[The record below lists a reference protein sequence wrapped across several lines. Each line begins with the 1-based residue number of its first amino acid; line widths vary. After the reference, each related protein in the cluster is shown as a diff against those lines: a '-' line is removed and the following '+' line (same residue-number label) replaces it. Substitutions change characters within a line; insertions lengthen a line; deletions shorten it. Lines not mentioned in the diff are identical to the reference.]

1 MCGSVTRLLQIFERE
16 QKMSPILIEL
26 EKLKKENEKLKHENR
41 KLRKAN
47 DTLEK
52 KVILWR
58 KKARKNS
65 DKISSFE
72 MDD

>member
-1 MCGSVTRLLQIFERE
+1 
-16 QKMSPILIEL
+16 MSPILIEL